1 MPRTNTAAIQQAAH
15 AGDHE
20 ILGGAALTR
29 RFVETDCRDAYTE
42 PLNVHYA
49 KDAFA
54 GLRLMDQIVTAKPA
68 LAAA

>member
-1 MPRTNTAAIQQAAH
+1 MKDNLTEMKKSGRTIPV
-15 AGDHE
+15 

-29 RFVETDCRDAYTE
+29 KFVETDCRNAYTE

-49 KDAFA
+49 RDAFA
-54 GLRLMDQIVTAKPA
+54 GLRLMDQIVQAKVA